1 MGKRLVAALAA
12 IVLGASC
19 QTPEPQ
25 KELDVQGLETYYAI
39 ERKAGDTLYISPV
52 ARFTLRNKSKAP
64 TRPIQ
69 ASATFRRVGEE
80 GQTWGGAWAQVSR
93 AEKPLVPAG
102 ETLVVLQSEGHYTT
116 TGQPE
121 EIFAHA
127 LYKDVTTEVFL
138 RVGSSGW
145 VKMATAPVDRRIG
158 PKSVQELK

>member
-1 MGKRLVAALAA
+1 MVKRWAAPLGAVFLA
-12 IVLGASC
+12 ASC

-25 KELDVQGLETYYAI
+25 KELDLLDLETYYAI
-39 ERKAGDTLYISPV
+39 ERKAGDTLYIAPV

-69 ASATFRRVGEE
+69 ASANFRRVGEE

-93 AEKPLVPAG
+93 SDKPLSPGAQ
-102 ETLVVLQSEGHYTT
+102 TLVVLQSEGHYTT
-116 TGQPE
+116 IGEPE
-121 EIFAHA
+121 GIFAHE

-158 PKSVQELK
+158 PKSVQEVK

>member
-1 MGKRLVAALAA
+1 MVTRLSPALAA
-12 IVLGASC
+12 VFLAASC

-25 KELDVQGLETYYAI
+25 KELEVLGLETYYAI

-52 ARFTLRNKSKAP
+52 ARFTLRNKSQAP

-69 ASATFRRVGEE
+69 ASANFRRVGEE
-80 GQTWGGAWAQVSR
+80 GQTWGGAWTQVSR
-93 AEKPLVPAG
+93 SEKPLPPGG
-102 ETLVVLQSEGHYTT
+102 EALVILLSEGHYTT
-116 TGQPE
+116 TGKAE

-127 LYKDVTTEVFL
+127 LYKDVFSEVFL

-158 PKSVQELK
+158 PKSVQEVK